1 MARMIPLHIP
11 PTTDSAAERTLFDE
25 LEHACSADWIVLHSL
40 DLAQRGTGPLGEA
53 DFVVIA
59 PGFGVMVIEAKTYL
73 ARTPEGEWLTHP
85 LGPPKERGPFQQ
97 AGSAM
102 HRVKEWVRTHG
113 MPDVLSACVVIVP
126 DMDVSAGRDQI
137 EWSARQL
144 IDRSKYRSKS
154 LEQRARAA

>member
-1 MARMIPLHIP
+1 
-11 PTTDSAAERTLFDE
+11 
-25 LEHACSADWIVLHSL
+25 LHSL

-73 ARTPEGEWLTHP
+73 ARTAEGEWLTHP
-85 LGPPKERGPFQQ
+85 LGPPKERSPFQQ

-154 LEQRARAA
+154 LGQLAHTS